1 MLQSMR
7 SQRVGHDFETEQ
19 QQQQQQHKITNIT
32 TQVHS
37 AFYHL
42 GMWNN
47 DAFLLCVCSYVCLYV
62 YTVATNN

>member
-1 MLQSMR
+1 MLQPMR
-7 SQRVGHDFETEQ
+7 SQRVGHDFETE

-42 GMWNN
+42 GMWDN
-47 DAFLLCVCSYVCLYV
+47 DAFLLCVCSYVCLCI